1 MRTVM
6 LPCARAAA
14 PRLLTAR
21 MPTAGMSTAR
31 VLTARLLSARLRAA
45 CLAAVCLLG
54 ACLPLPA
61 GGAMASAGPPV
72 PVAVVQGLQPLRL
85 AGEGSYRWFGLLIYE
100 ARLWVGQQGYRDSD
114 PGAAPFVLELRYA
127 RSLQG
132 SRIAE
137 ASVEQMEKVGA
148 GSAEQR
154 KAWLQAMTGLFPD
167 IRKHD
172 RLAGRYEPGQ
182 GVRFFLNGA
191 PLGGQLDDEF
201 AQAFFAIWLSPRTT
215 APSLRA
221 ALLRDAAPQP

>member
-1 MRTVM
+1 
-6 LPCARAAA
+6 
-14 PRLLTAR
+14 
-21 MPTAGMSTAR
+21 MP
-31 VLTARLLSARLRAA
+31 TARLLSASPLTARLLGGRVLAARLATACLLAA
-45 CLAAVCLLG
+45 CL
-54 ACLPLPA
+54 PPA
-61 GGAMASAGPPV
+61 GAAMASAGPPA
-72 PVAVVQGLQPLRL
+72 PVAIVQGLQPLRL
-85 AGEGSYRWFGLLIYE
+85 AGEGSYRWFGLPIYD
-100 ARLWVGQQGYRDSD
+100 ARLWVGQQGYRESD

-127 RSLQG
+127 RNLQG

-137 ASVEQMEKVGA
+137 ASAEQMEKVGA

-154 KAWLQAMTGLFPD
+154 KVWLQTMTGLFPD
-167 IRKHD
+167 VRKHD